1 MAISP
6 VVNSFMQQDQQ
17 QGPVDAAQIFKN
29 QFTDMA
35 FNALRAKFPALIN
48 NVVTL
53 KHLASDVEKGT
64 VFGVFVIQS
73 GNDLVYVPVVMAD
86 GSIVSCEMIYDKEAD
101 QFYPL
106 DSHSAKEIIT
116 NSKSSDPVI
125 LQNNPRVEDTRRL
138 FQSMVRPPTSSNV
151 ILASQRDGVSGLPDN
166 LKEKVC
172 KYLETENPRLLG
184 KVASFYDVGELA
196 LKLSPT
202 GQEKEAHEKVGQ
214 SFVRLDRLT
223 KEAAATLSLEDKK
236 VIRKQ
241 GYIIKKAENKPTL
254 VVNADAMQKA
264 VETELHLS
272 LYTPET
278 ACPKHGFVLCRP
290 DYAPVGYGE
299 IIQCTEKGIEF
310 VPVLVSGYYLFGRD
324 NSRYRID
331 ENTGVLIKDLSF
343 ESIDFSAFPHL
354 VSIDKLRQEISQNNR
369 WVSIDVFVPARK
381 GARVWVA
388 TGISGMPDEINIT
401 DDRISAYGNS
411 IQLSEKLSLGYLW
424 SNSGVVVVPCDTL
437 FMARGNGEDKT
448 PLAPVSSFEKLLKLM
463 KVFGVALSTAD
474 NGAGININT
483 PEKTASFA
491 SEIDAAEWL
500 HGNFGMDSCQIKT
513 VLDNP
518 KTLVFAK
525 SAFLDPDPEMMQGM
539 PDPYA
544 PESAAMVETP
554 ESGEF
559 QDAPPPDFAALEDFA
574 ELEDP
579 AMFDTGILASF
590 AQYPDAKTLLVE
602 YMPDFLAA
610 EDKIGRVLLLFCS
623 QKKEI
628 EEFYGSEKC
637 STLIASLR
645 RIFGILGELVA
656 SLKLYINMV

>member
-1 MAISP
+1 M
-6 VVNSFMQQDQQ
+6 
-17 QGPVDAAQIFKN
+17 DAAQIFKN

-106 DSHSAKEIIT
+106 DNHSAKEIIT

-138 FQSMVRPPTSSNV
+138 FHNMVRPPTSSNV
-151 ILASQRDGVSGLPDN
+151 VLAGQRDGVSGLPDYM
-166 LKEKVC
+166 KEKLC

-196 LKLSPT
+196 LKLSST
-202 GQEKEAHEKVGQ
+202 IQEKTAEEKVEQ
-214 SFVRLDRLT
+214 SFIRLDDLT
-223 KEAAATLSLEDKK
+223 KESASTLSQEEKK
-236 VIRKQ
+236 TIRKQ
-241 GYIIKKAENKPTL
+241 GFIVKRADNKPTL
-254 VVNADAMQKA
+254 VINADDMKQA

-272 LYTPET
+272 LYMPARDCSEF
-278 ACPKHGFVLCRP
+278 PFIEKGSRH
-290 DYAPVGYGE
+290 APVGYGE

-310 VPVLVSGYYLFGRD
+310 VPVLVSGDYLFGRD
-324 NSRYRID
+324 ASRYRID
-331 ENTGVLIKDLSF
+331 KNTGVLIKDLSF
-343 ESIDFSAFPHL
+343 ESLDLSGFSHL
-354 VSIDKLRQEISQNNR
+354 VPIDRLRHELSLSKHWKNIEI
-369 WVSIDVFVPARK
+369 FVPARK
-381 GARVWVA
+381 GAWIRVA
-388 TGISGMPDEINIT
+388 ADLSGMPDEINIT
-401 DDRISAYGNS
+401 DDRVSIYGKS
-411 IQLSEKLSLGYLW
+411 LQLSEKLGLGYLRP
-424 SNSGVVVVPCDTL
+424 SPDLIIVPWNTL
-437 FMARGNGEDKT
+437 FLVRGNRESQT
-448 PLAPVSSFEKLLKLM
+448 PLAPVSSFEKLFKLM
-463 KVFGVALSTAD
+463 KVFGMALSTVD
-474 NGAGININT
+474 NGAGLDINT

-491 SEIDAAEWL
+491 SRTDAAEWL
-500 HGNFGMDSCQIKT
+500 HGHFGMDSRQIDT
-513 VLDNP
+513 ALDNP
-518 KTLVFAK
+518 RTLVFAK
-525 SAFLDPDPEMMQGM
+525 SAFLDPDPEMMQGL

-544 PESAAMVETP
+544 PESAPMVETP
-554 ESGEF
+554 MSDEF
-559 QDAPPPDFAALEDFA
+559 QNAPPPDFAALEDFA

-628 EEFYGSEKC
+628 EDFYGSEKC